1 MEDGGQGRMGYD
13 ALVIGS
19 WFCDLV
25 FSALEDWPEPG
36 KEVYA
41 EQFAMGGGGAYITA
55 VALSRLGLRTG
66 FVTTLGTD
74 ILSRWIAEQLEAE
87 RVDLTPALR
96 VPGPYYNITAAI
108 NWRDRAFL
116 TYAPKG
122 PDLVQQALA
131 TVKAD
136 PPQFLV
142 TGAGPQSTPLMT
154 EARVRGTDV
163 VMQLAWREDW
173 LKSEAIWEVV
183 REGSR
188 LILNEP
194 EALTMTGASS
204 VRAALERLR
213 GTCPHVIVTRG
224 ANGVMF
230 HEPGRGMVETPPRR
244 VEQVADTTGAGDN
257 FTAGVVAGLLRYGDT
272 AQAVRI
278 GTYCGSRSVEG
289 LGGTACS
296 PTWAEV
302 VTALDLREGEKIGRD
317 DTCN

>member
-1 MEDGGQGRMGYD
+1 MAYD
-13 ALVIGS
+13 AVVMGS

-25 FSALEDWPEPG
+25 FSELEDWPEPG

-74 ILSRWIAEQLEAE
+74 ILSRWIAEQLDREG
-87 RVDLTPALR
+87 VDLTPALR
-96 VPGPYYNITAAI
+96 LEGPHYNITAAI

-122 PDLVQQALA
+122 PDLIQQALA

-136 PPQFLV
+136 PPRFLI
-142 TGAGPQSTPLMT
+142 TGAGALSGPLMA
-154 EARVRGTDV
+154 EARTLGTDV

-173 LKSEAIWEVV
+173 LRSEAVWQVITQ
-183 REGSR
+183 GSR

-204 VRAALERLR
+204 VQEAVERIR

-224 ANGVMF
+224 ADGVMF
-230 HEPGRGMVETPPRR
+230 HEPGRGIVVTPPR
-244 VEQVADTTGAGDN
+244 VAEQVVDTTGAGDN
-257 FTAGVVAGLLRYGDT
+257 FTAGVVAGLLRYGDVDT
-272 AQAVRI
+272 AVRI
-278 GTYCGSRSVEG
+278 GTYCGSQSVQG

-296 PTWAEV
+296 PTWADV
-302 VTALDLREGEKIGRD
+302 VRALNLRDSETLGRD
-317 DTCN
+317 NVCS